1 MALTRLADIPND
13 PSIRTIRW
21 DMLTRLSLIA
31 AVAGVLAH
39 AQPAPDLILR
49 NGTVITLNERVPQ
62 AEAIAITGDRIV
74 ALGSSADLLRTA
86 GPATRILDLGGR
98 LAIPGLIEGHGHF
111 SGIGE
116 FRLSLNLREARTWD
130 DIVAQVGRAAKQA
143 KPGEWIVGRGWHQS
157 KWSKPPTPNT
167 DGFPLHIDL
176 SKVSPLN
183 PVVLRHASGHATFV
197 NAAAMKA
204 AGISK
209 ATQDPSGGH
218 VMKDGTGNPTGLLQ
232 ETAQNLVTGAYESWR
247 AKRSVEE
254 QRAEIRKAIDLAT
267 DECLAK
273 GITSFQDAGSSF
285 EFVDLL
291 RNMADKN
298 ELRVRLWVMLRGSNT
313 DLQANARK
321 YRRYRRGQQHAD
333 RSCDQAFYRR
343 GSRTAQP
350 WLLEPYTDCQKALR
364 TPPD

>member
-1 MALTRLADIPND
+1 M
-13 PSIRTIRW
+13 
-21 DMLTRLSLIA
+21 
-31 AVAGVLAH
+31 
-39 AQPAPDLILR
+39 
-49 NGTVITLNERVPQ
+49 
-62 AEAIAITGDRIV
+62 
-74 ALGSSADLLRTA
+74 
-86 GPATRILDLGGR
+86 
-98 LAIPGLIEGHGHF
+98 
-111 SGIGE
+111 
-116 FRLSLNLREARTWD
+116 
-130 DIVAQVGRAAKQA
+130 
-143 KPGEWIVGRGWHQS
+143 
-157 KWSKPPTPNT
+157 
-167 DGFPLHIDL
+167 
-176 SKVSPLN
+176 
-183 PVVLRHASGHATFV
+183 VLRHASGHATFV

-321 YRRYRRGQQHAD
+321 YRVIGAGNNMLTVRAIKRSIDGALGPRGA
-333 RSCDQAFYRR
+333 
-343 GSRTAQP
+343 
-350 WLLEPYTDCQKALR
+350 WLLEPYTDLPQGSPNAAGLNTDDPAEVRKAAEIAIANGYQLCVHVIGDR
-364 TPPD
+364 ANRETLDIFESTFRAHPDQQTCAGESNTHSTSVPWTYPGSASLE